1 MSKMGLGKL
10 NAPYSHRKDGNVD
23 VNNIRPASTGKVCL
37 VKVSSEELKT
47 KRVSAYRYL
56 LP

>member
-23 VNNIRPASTGKVCL
+23 INNIRPASTGKVCL